1 MFFNSTSDVHLL
13 LLFPSAS
20 KLSLVSLTRL
30 MITPHYI
37 DSSKYRCMTVDWILC
52 SHCRTHTMHCH
63 LPALIA
69 SRGLE
74 HFLPALSPGN
84 SSLTISCFRA
94 LKKLPR
100 PFYCYI
106 FKKKKI
112 HLKLCFHQR
121 DNFFTTNFKTSLYH
135 SEGIIC

>member
-1 MFFNSTSDVHLL
+1 MFFNSTSDVYLL
-13 LLFPSAS
+13 LLFPSAN

-106 FKKKKI
+106 FKKKK
-112 HLKLCFHQR
+112 
-121 DNFFTTNFKTSLYH
+121 NSFKTLLPSKRQFFH
-135 SEGIIC
+135 NQFQDFTIPF